1 MIVVF
6 VFVCFHQLEGIQLVF
21 FFVTELIFNLF
32 FFFFNSFFFLLKYF
46 YNRFGSIVR
55 YGETRTFKGEG
66 MPLHNTPS
74 EYGNL
79 HVEFIVDF
87 PRHLNEKQI
96 EQLKS
101 VLP

>member
-1 MIVVF
+1 M
-6 VFVCFHQLEGIQLVF
+6 
-21 FFVTELIFNLF
+21 
-32 FFFFNSFFFLLKYF
+32 LKYF